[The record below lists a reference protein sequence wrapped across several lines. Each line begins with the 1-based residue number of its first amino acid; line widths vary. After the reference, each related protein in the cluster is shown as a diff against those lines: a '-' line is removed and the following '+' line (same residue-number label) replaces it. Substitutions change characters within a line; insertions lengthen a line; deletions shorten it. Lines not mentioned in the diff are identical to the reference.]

1 MYFLLKMV
9 IFHCYVS
16 LPEGSFLWDGLVS
29 GQLFFCQLFFC
40 RSEIV
45 PETGGT
51 LEVTWREIM
60 ASGRSSSKHRK
71 DVQKNVLSFW

>member
-1 MYFLLKMV
+1 MLVYQRV
-9 IFHCYVS
+9 VS
-16 LPEGSFLWDGLVS
+16 FWDGLVS
-29 GQLFFCQLFFC
+29 GQLFFCQLLFC

-60 ASGRSSSKHRK
+60 ASGRSRSKHRK
-71 DVQKNVLSFW
+71 DVQKNDPLFLARTYLANG